1 MWVSK
6 LQSEIVLYNFHAE
19 YVVLS
24 QSMRDLVPMK
34 TLAGEDPKRLEFTMH
49 STGFDD
55 NAGVVQVTQNHNLCL
70 MTPGFKHIVARYH

>member
-24 QSMRDLVPMK
+24 QSIRDLVPMK
-34 TLAGEDPKRLEFTMH
+34 TLAGEVAKTVGQDPKRIEFTKH

-55 NAGVVQVTQNHNLCL
+55 NAGVVQVTQNHNL
-70 MTPGFKHIVARYH
+70 